1 MKILYASSE
10 ALPFIASGGLADV
23 AGSLPKALRNK
34 KIACRVV
41 VPYYSTIPEEMKQ
54 KCRFLKSFNV
64 SLAWREQ
71 YCGVYTANIDG
82 VVYYLL
88 DNEYYFSRGRLY
100 GEFDDGE
107 RFAFFSKAV
116 LELIRQ
122 VDFVPDIIHCNDWQT
137 GLVPIFLNA
146 LYRGEERYRFIK
158 TVFTIHNIQYQGQF
172 PYFFYDDVL
181 GLPKEYKRI
190 VDYNGGVNVLKGAMQ
205 EADRITT
212 VSESYAR
219 EITTAE
225 YAYGLENFIN
235 DNSFK
240 LRGIVNGLDIKHY
253 NPREDMAITK
263 TFSEK
268 TLADKEI
275 NKKALCESFSI
286 PYEEGVPVI
295 AMVTRLVAPK
305 GMDTVLSSFEELMN
319 RNVKFIL
326 LGSGDE
332 HYENFF
338 RDMQKKYPDKVGVF
352 IGFSPKT
359 AKAVYA
365 GADIFLM
372 PSLSEPCGL
381 AQLVAL
387 RYGTIPIVHEA
398 GGLRDTVK
406 DYTTEGGNGF
416 SFKDTDKGALLW
428 AMDNAVATYH
438 KKDEWKKLQIGAMT
452 ADYSWNKSAD
462 KYIEVYKEI

>member
-34 KIACRVV
+34 KTACRVV
-41 VPYYSTIPEEMKQ
+41 IPYYSHISGELKQ
-54 KCRFLKSFNV
+54 KCRFLTSFNV

-71 YCGVYTANIDG
+71 YCGVFSANIDG

-88 DNEYYFSRGRLY
+88 DNEYYFDRGQLY

-107 RFAFFSKAV
+107 RFAFFSAAI
-116 LELIRQ
+116 LELIRHI
-122 VDFVPDIIHCNDWQT
+122 DFVPDIIHCNDWQT

-146 LYRGEERYRFIK
+146 FYRGEYRYRFIK

-172 PYFFYDDVL
+172 SDFFFDDVC
-181 GLPKEYKRI
+181 GLPGEFKNV
-190 VDYNGGVNVLKGAMQ
+190 VDYNGGVNILKGAMQ

-212 VSESYAR
+212 VSESYAK

-225 YAYGLENFIN
+225 YAYGLERFIN

-240 LRGIVNGLDIKHY
+240 LRGIVNGLDVKHY
-253 NPREDMAITK
+253 NPREDKVIK
-263 TFSEK
+263 KQFSEK
-268 TLADKEI
+268 TLGDKEI
-275 NKKALCESFSI
+275 NKKALLEEFSV
-286 PYEEGVPVI
+286 PYEEGVPTV
-295 AMVTRLVAPK
+295 AMVTRLVPPK
-305 GMDTVLSSFEELMN
+305 GMDIVVSSFEELMK
-319 RNVKFIL
+319 RNIKFIL
-326 LGSGDE
+326 LGSGE
-332 HYENFF
+332 ARYENFF
-338 RDMQKKYPDKVGVF
+338 REMKDRYPDKVGVY

-359 AKAVYA
+359 ASAVYA

-406 DYTTEGGNGF
+406 DYTTSGGNGF
-416 SFKDTDKGALLW
+416 SFKDTDSNALLW
-428 AMDNAVATYH
+428 AVDNAIGTYH
-438 KKDEWKKLQIGAMT
+438 KKDEWEKLKVSAMT
-452 ADYSWNKSAD
+452 ADYSWNKSAE
-462 KYIEVYKEI
+462 KYLEVYKEI